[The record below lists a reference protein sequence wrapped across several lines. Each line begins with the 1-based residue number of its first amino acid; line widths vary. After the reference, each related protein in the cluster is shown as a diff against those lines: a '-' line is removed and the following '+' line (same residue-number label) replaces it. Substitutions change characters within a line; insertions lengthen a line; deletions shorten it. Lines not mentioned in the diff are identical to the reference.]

1 MASTLKI
8 NNLDTA
14 SGTTITVPTGKKLIG
29 TDSATFK
36 QPGMILQ
43 TINSTTN
50 TEFQG
55 ASTSWVDTGLFAMT
69 FPNALQS
76 GSKVLCTIYATLGE
90 AFNNNWGSATM
101 LSIFE
106 NTTNKGDATWG
117 MVNGNAQMTGN
128 TSYTQY
134 ECNRLVGSILFTP
147 SVTNG
152 TYKLY
157 VKSAASYTKCIGGV
171 LNNGGA
177 VPQGATQLTLQE
189 IAQ

>member
-1 MASTLKI
+1 MSTLFV

-14 SGTTITVPTGKKLIG
+14 TGTTITIPTGKKLIG
-29 TDSATFK
+29 TDSATIK

-43 TINSTTN
+43 TINATTN
-50 TEFQG
+50 TEFQF
-55 ASTSWVDTGLFAMT
+55 SSSNSWVDTGLFSMT
-69 FPNALQS
+69 FPNTLQT

-90 AFNNNWGSATM
+90 AYTSSWGSSTL

-106 NTTNKGDATWG
+106 NTTNKGDATYG
-117 MVNGNAQMTGN
+117 VVNGSSQMTGN

-134 ECNRLVGSILFTP
+134 EANRLVGSILFTP

-157 VKSAASYTKCIGGV
+157 ANQRGSGAKYIGSAANSATT
-171 LNNGGA
+171 